1 MKFLFRTNAN
11 NEIGTG
17 HVMRC
22 IAFGQ
27 LLKDEGHEVTFLTQ
41 TTNEGLLNKLRKED
55 FGIMQFDEKPDLM
68 KDAEITIEKSKELDI
83 DWIITDNYK
92 FTTEYQK
99 RIKENNYNLLCID
112 DLAETHF
119 VSDIVLNQNINAVKI
134 FNYSCEPYTKLLL
147 GTKCVLLRR
156 EFRREKNWQREFNE
170 DCKNILIT
178 MGGSDPENSTSKI
191 LNAVEEIDM
200 ALNIKVILGSSYN
213 FIDEI
218 EELKNNSKHNIEVL
232 INIENLVP
240 DMKWAD
246 LALTAAGTTVW
257 ELAYLQTPMIVGVI
271 ADNQIHV
278 AVEMEK
284 EGFAMSFGWVREIN
298 SDKII
303 STIKIA
309 LTSAIRLRL
318 LNNLKNQFIRPDLK
332 SILKNFVFEK
342 KIYLRPFSK
351 DDIKRIYELS
361 NDPLIRENSIS
372 NEKITWEAHVNWYKK
387 KLADDNY
394 IIFLAFDID
403 DRFIGQVKFEVEN
416 DKAIISISITE
427 HFRGEGLA
435 KELLKISVNNFFSKY
450 PSVNLIIAYI
460 KPSNISSIKGFKK
473 AGFKLKENEKLK
485 NRVYKKFIFKKDEL

>member
-22 IAFGQ
+22 LAFGQ
-27 LLKDEGHEVTFLTQ
+27 MLKDEGHEVTFLTQ
-41 TTNEGLLNKLRKED
+41 TRNEGLLNKLRKED
-55 FGIMQFDEKPDLM
+55 FSIIQFDEETDLM

-99 RIKENNYNLLCID
+99 EIKENNYNLLCID

-119 VSDIVLNQNINAVKI
+119 VSNIVLNQNINALKI

-147 GTKCVLLRR
+147 GTKCILLRR
-156 EFRREKNWQREFNE
+156 EFRKEKNWRREFNE

-178 MGGSDPENSTSKI
+178 MGGSDPENNTLKI
-191 LNAVEEIDM
+191 LNAVEEIDK
-200 ALNIKVILGSSYN
+200 ALNIKVILGSCYN
-213 FIDEI
+213 FFDEI

-232 INIENLVP
+232 VNIENLVP
-240 DMKWAD
+240 VIKWTD
-246 LALTAAGTTVW
+246 LAVTAAGTTVW

-278 AVEMEK
+278 AEEMEK
-284 EGFAMSFGWVREIN
+284 EGFAKSFGWVREIN

-309 LTSAIRLRL
+309 LTGAIRLSL
-318 LNNLKNQFIRPDLK
+318 LNNLKYKFIRPELK
-332 SILKNFVFEK
+332 SILKNFMFEK

-372 NEKITWEAHVNWYKK
+372 NEKIKWEAHVNWYKK

-403 DRFIGQVKFEVEN
+403 DRFIGQVKFEIEN

-427 HFRGEGLA
+427 HFRGKGLA
-435 KELLKISVNNFFSKY
+435 IELLKITIKKFFSNY
-450 PSVNLIIAYI
+450 SSINLIIAYI
-460 KPSNISSIKGFKK
+460 KPVNISSIKGFEK
-473 AGFKLKENEKLK
+473 AGFKFKEDEILK
-485 NRVYKKFIFKKDEL
+485 NRVYKKFILKRDEF